1 MAQNQAYLGPGY
13 DDEKNFGGHIEEKE
27 SGSYQY
33 GAEDVGAPVVEEE
46 THRSLKP
53 RQISMIAIGGAI
65 GEYQAR
71 CRCPPASWQ
80 LAAGQLHWAYRMV
93 ARLHRRNVAWP
104 HVPLSS

>member
-1 MAQNQAYLGPGY
+1 MSNNQAYLGPGY

-33 GAEDVGAPVVEEE
+33 GAEEVGGPVAAQEEE

-65 GEYQAR
+65 GEYIAR
-71 CRCPPASWQ
+71 
-80 LAAGQLHWAYRMV
+80 
-93 ARLHRRNVAWP
+93 
-104 HVPLSS
+104 